1 MVRPGE
7 VVELYHLVQLL
18 AISDD
23 LKLPSYQ
30 ILHEA
35 LAGDQDYLH
44 LLVALLELETFTN
57 F

>member
-7 VVELYHLVQLL
+7 IVELYHLVELL

-23 LKLPSYQ
+23 LELPSYQ
-30 ILHEA
+30 VFHEA
-35 LAGDQDYLH
+35 LAGYQDYLH
-44 LLVALLELETFTN
+44 LLVALLELEAFTN